1 MCQCLLKT
9 LFSSCGTVLGMAS
22 GVSWWPSM
30 APWPAWSVPVLPQSP
45 SPCHP
50 YPTFIISNHD
60 DEDPPLPHHVNDDH
74 VDHPDHDLFSQ
85 VAQCAGCNV
94 YEPWAAMVIGAGAAF
109 VYLCIHTL
117 MIRWWF
123 WWSGD
128 KYCKKSCKMQNGDF
142 LFRSKLDDPLDAV
155 AVHGGGGRP
164 LPRIHKI
171 DNIQKMCEY

>member
-1 MCQCLLKT
+1 
-9 LFSSCGTVLGMAS
+9 
-22 GVSWWPSM
+22 M
-30 APWPAWSVPVLPQSP
+30 APWPAWSVPVLPQSPSP

-60 DEDPPLPHHVNDDH
+60 DEDPPPPLPHHVNDDH

-117 MIRWWF
+117 MIR
-123 WWSGD
+123 
-128 KYCKKSCKMQNGDF
+128 
-142 LFRSKLDDPLDAV
+142 
-155 AVHGGGGRP
+155 
-164 LPRIHKI
+164 
-171 DNIQKMCEY
+171 